1 MATVDLHSLQV
12 CRMRLARLESDGT
25 PDAGTGNLAVTDQ
38 LITMT
43 VGVELSE
50 GDDFEQKNGC
60 GAVCLTYK
68 DCDRVKR
75 LTLSMDLC
83 TAEPQITELV
93 IGAGDVLTNGSGDAV
108 GYAYPEVGSSD
119 CPLGVSTEIWT
130 KNISDGTVDPVLPW
144 IWWVAPKT
152 FWQFGDKT
160 FENNPMVHSFT
171 GFGQQNE
178 NWGNGPGNDWDYIS
192 NRIFQYAASADD
204 PPAAVAGTQTLV
216 AS

>member
-12 CRMRLARLESDGT
+12 CRMRLTRLESDGT
-25 PDAGTGNLAVTDQ
+25 PDAGAGNLYVTDQ

-75 LTLSMDLC
+75 LTLAADLC
-83 TAEPQITELV
+83 SAEPELTELM
-93 IGAGDVLTNGSGDAV
+93 IGAGDLIADGGNTI
-108 GYAYPEVGSSD
+108 GYAYPEVGAAD
-119 CPLGVSTEIWT
+119 CPLGVSAELWT
-130 KNISDGTVDPVLPW
+130 KNIDDGTQHPDYPW
-144 IWWVAPKT
+144 IRWVAPKT

-171 GFGQQNE
+171 GFGQQND
-178 NWGNGPGNDWDYIS
+178 NWLDGPANDWPYIS
-192 NRIFQYAASADD
+192 NRIFQYAAVQDD
-204 PPAAVAGTQTLV
+204 PPAAVLGAQTLI